1 MKITDTKERIKE
13 LMQMYGLNQSD
24 FCERTKI
31 NKSALS
37 NYLNG
42 SRIPRQDQIA
52 KIADAFKIS
61 ASWVMGYD
69 VPMIDNNVP
78 GPDDLPRPMTINDFW
93 HLLNNMP
100 IPKHNTTTSNP
111 PVNEPPKEIVTHDEY
126 LIIERFRKLRKEDKE
141 YLLKMLDLLYD
152 KREKPLAGQM
162 KLFDFGDDDKNK

>member
-42 SRIPRQDQIA
+42 SRVPRQDQIA
-52 KIADAFKIS
+52 KIADAFHIS

-69 VPMIDNNVP
+69 VPITDNNVP
-78 GPDDLPRPMTINDFW
+78 GPEDLPRQITFNEFW
-93 HLLNNMP
+93 KYMQGMSNA
-100 IPKHNTTTSNP
+100 ITSNLPASKP
-111 PVNEPPKEIVTHDEY
+111 PEEHVSHEEY
-126 LIIERFRKLRKEDKE
+126 LIIEKYRALTIDDKS
-141 YLLKMLDLLYD
+141 YLMKMLDLLYEN
-152 KREKPLAGQM
+152 REKPFKGQM
-162 KLFDFGDDDKNK
+162 SLFNFDEKKDDKK